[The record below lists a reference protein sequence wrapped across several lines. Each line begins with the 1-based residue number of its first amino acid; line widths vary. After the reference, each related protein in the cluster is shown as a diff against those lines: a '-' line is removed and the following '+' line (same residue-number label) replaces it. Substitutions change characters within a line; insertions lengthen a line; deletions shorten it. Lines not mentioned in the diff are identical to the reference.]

1 MRKIVLTI
9 RIEED
14 VKTRLEEIAK
24 REDRTASY
32 LIRKMILRGLEE
44 GWLEDAPKKRRKI
57 RPGVDSR

>member
-1 MRKIVLTI
+1 MRKAILTI

-14 VKTRLEEIAK
+14 VKARLEEIAK

-44 GWLEDAPKKRRKI
+44 GWLEDTPKKRQRI
-57 RPGVDSR
+57 RPGV